1 MSALVDKIVTGND
14 LTFHLKFE
22 RDEESGWFIV
32 EVIELPG
39 CVSQGATLDDAK
51 ANIADAVEAYMEVL
65 LETAIQ
71 RQNSTASSTA
81 GELKEM
87 RVRPHFEVR
96 A

>member
-14 LTFHLKFE
+14 LTFHLRFE
-22 RDEESGWFIV
+22 RDEESGWFV
-32 EVIELPG
+32 VHVIELPG
-39 CVSQGATLDDAK
+39 CVSQGATLDEAK

-71 RQNSTASSTA
+71 RQNSAASSTV
-81 GELKEM
+81 GELEEM